1 MSSIKSFLSLALLT
15 LGLFACEKE
24 NNIQPS
30 LQANQ
35 IAALQASPEMIN
47 LNNYLLKIESDI
59 WRDFMPPSDGS
70 GSPLMAHVVLSERN
84 QRTLNNSISLEK
96 VYLINQDKLWSK
108 SFDSADS
115 SSPYQVSGTAR
126 SGPKWGPNIKVDLV
140 CEFKYQ
146 GETYRLIAKD
156 QEIYAT
162 Y

>member
-1 MSSIKSFLSLALLT
+1 MSSIKNYLCLAFLL
-15 LGLFACEKE
+15 LGLFACEKKDE
-24 NNIQPS
+24 TQPS

-35 IAALQASPEMIN
+35 IAALLASPQMIN

-70 GSPLMAHVVLSERN
+70 GSPLMAHVVISERN

-96 VYLINQDKLWSK
+96 VYLINQDQLWSK
-108 SFDSADS
+108 SFNSTDS

-126 SGPKWGPNIKVDLV
+126 SGPKWGPDIKVDLV
-140 CEFKYQ
+140 CEFTFQ